1 MIDERDTIRQENPL
15 DPRFPDLNN
24 DIKKKIQEHQKKQN
38 GRTTSLP
45 VNLDPKISE
54 LPLKAEIT
62 TLFSLK
68 IKVSVLTLKSL
79 IVQMPWLTTGKQ

>member
-1 MIDERDTIRQENPL
+1 MKETPSG
-15 DPRFPDLNN
+15 
-24 DIKKKIQEHQKKQN
+24 KKILLTPDFLISIMISKRKFKNIEKQN
-38 GRTTSLP
+38 GRTISLP
-45 VNLDPKISE
+45 VNLDPKISK

-68 IKVSVLTLKSL
+68 IKVSVLTPKSL